1 MIQNLLSELSQLI
14 DCSKDI
20 KLDDVPEYHLYISQ
34 LEEFLDKKLGKTN
47 SKDEERKV
55 ISKTMIQNYIKDGLL
70 MPPEGKSYNRS
81 HIILLI
87 LIYSLKPI
95 LSIRD
100 IQKLFSPILPN
111 IDEKG
116 LIEIDDIYEN
126 YLALK
131 DASVQELKSK
141 LELLANR
148 IEEQLF
154 LKNAIT
160 NDLHKFKLML
170 FISTLATEANLQKLI
185 AEFLIDKYF
194 VNEE

>member
-55 ISKTMIQNYIKDGLL
+55 ISKTMIQNYMKDGLL

-111 IDEKG
+111 IDEEG
-116 LIEIDDIYEN
+116 CIEIDDIYEN
-126 YLALK
+126 YLA
-131 DASVQELKSK
+131 
-141 LELLANR
+141 
-148 IEEQLF
+148 
-154 LKNAIT
+154 
-160 NDLHKFKLML
+160 
-170 FISTLATEANLQKLI
+170 
-185 AEFLIDKYF
+185 
-194 VNEE
+194 

>member
-111 IDEKG
+111 IDEEG
-116 LIEIDDIYEN
+116 CIEIDDIYEN